1 MLIISLISIRL
12 EPFLADKMD
21 VIIDSTSQGFS
32 YHFGEENE
40 FKKIRSQKD
49 LCVLVRVPKFFVK
62 IKSNGFW
69 EI

>member
-1 MLIISLISIRL
+1 MGN
-12 EPFLADKMD
+12 KMD
-21 VIIDSTSQGFS
+21 VIVDSTSWGFS
-32 YHFGEENE
+32 YHFGDENE

-62 IKSNGFW
+62 IKLNGFW